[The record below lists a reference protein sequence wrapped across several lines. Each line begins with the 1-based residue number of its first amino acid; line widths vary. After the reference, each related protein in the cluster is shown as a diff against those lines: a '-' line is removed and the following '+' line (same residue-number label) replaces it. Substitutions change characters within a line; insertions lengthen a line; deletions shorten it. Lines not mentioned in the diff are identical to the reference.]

1 MYRTFSRCV
10 KKCKSVWS
18 TRLLVYAIVVTLT
31 ALIPGVYAAGGKVFS
46 KGRPMNLGDYLAGRH
61 AQFINAPD
69 AAVRFYRS
77 NLLSNPNNF
86 NIQNQIFTILVFQ
99 GKVKESLTL
108 AEKLIKSEKNN
119 ISLPLLVLALRD
131 IRGGNYAKAAK
142 KLDLLPT
149 NGIHSFSV
157 PMIKAWSL
165 AAKQNFGEALGNLEQ
180 RMKNPGFIAL
190 YAPHAGLIAEVAG
203 KSEISKKH
211 FKDAL
216 KQYRRISANM
226 TRLAGEFYERNNMSL
241 KAKALYLNYSKF
253 NTNSSLFNH
262 ALERLAANNP
272 KKFRKVSS
280 QTGIAEALFGL
291 SRSIQRQDPYQ
302 AIIWIQLAIFVNPE
316 FSFAKLR
323 LADALSGE
331 NILQSALDIY
341 KLVSRDPEYSWA
353 SRLRVAKTYNF
364 LNNLDGAAEVL
375 NAMAREDKNRIDAL
389 VNLGNIYRGH
399 QRHRDAVNVFEKAKK
414 RVKSWEKRH
423 WQLLYGNAASRERLK
438 EWPAAETDFLKALKL
453 NPNEPKILNYLGY
466 SWIEQRKNLK
476 RAHKMIKN
484 AVKQRPQAPYIVD
497 SLGWAQYQL
506 GDIKGA
512 VKNLERAVLLDP
524 ADPTINDHLG
534 DAYWRVGRKLEAQY
548 QWRRSLSLDPGKDLI
563 LVIEKKI
570 KYGLP
575 KI

>member
-1 MYRTFSRCV
+1 ML
-10 KKCKSVWS
+10 KKFKLVWPIQ
-18 TRLLVYAIVVTLT
+18 LLVYAVVVTLT
-31 ALIPGVYAAGGKVFS
+31 TLIPGVYATGGKVFS
-46 KGRPMNLGDYLAGRH
+46 KERPMNLGDYLAARH
-61 AQFINAPD
+61 AQYIDDAD

-99 GKVKESLTL
+99 GKVKESLAL

-119 ISLPLLVLALRD
+119 ISLPLLVLSLKD
-131 IRGGNYAKAAK
+131 IRGGNYKKATQ

-165 AAKQNFGEALGNLEQ
+165 AAKQNFDDALSNLEQ

-203 KSEISKKH
+203 KSETSKKH

-226 TRLAGEFYERNNMSL
+226 TRLAGEFYERNNMPL
-241 KAKALYLNYSKF
+241 KAKTIYQNYSKF

-262 ALERLAANNP
+262 ALKRLAENNP
-272 KKFRKVSS
+272 KKFRKTSS
-280 QTGIAEALFGL
+280 QMGISEALFGL

-316 FSFAKLR
+316 FSFARLR
-323 LADALSGE
+323 LADALSSE

-364 LNNLDGAAEVL
+364 LDNLDDAAKIL
-375 NAMAREDKNRIDAL
+375 NAMAGEDKNRIDAL

-414 RVKSWEKRH
+414 RVKRWEKHH

-438 EWPAAETDFLKALKL
+438 EWPAAETDFLKALEL
-453 NPNEPKILNYLGY
+453 NPNEPRILNYLGY
-466 SWIEQRKNLK
+466 SWVEQRKNLK
-476 RAHKMIKN
+476 RAHKMIKD
-484 AVKQRPQAPYIVD
+484 AVKQRPQASYIVD

-506 GDIKGA
+506 GNMKDA

-534 DAYWRVGRKLEAQY
+534 DVYWKVGRKLEAQY
-548 QWRRSLSLDPGKDLI
+548 QWRKSLSLDPGEDQILI
-563 LVIEKKI
+563 IEKKI